1 MGMTKIITYK
11 SQNYSAFKKILGNR
25 ELSERNVKAI
35 IKNIKTNGLKPTIVI
50 VNEKME
56 VIDGQHRIEALKRL
70 KLPVLYQIHE
80 GLTLEDC
87 VAMNTSGVNWKAED
101 YIDSYAEMGNEH
113 YVNLKWFTRMFPEF
127 TATNIAVILNSKTSA
142 RVGVNIKH
150 GTLTLQY
157 TGKEAEDRLH
167 YMQEI
172 YNAMPN
178 FVGRKECL
186 FTVLSRVMDLPSV
199 DPNRLKEQML
209 KYGEL
214 VSNVV
219 DIKSCLNKVED
230 VYNYRKAT
238 KVRFISQYYE
248 LYEDSKRPHH
258 RKETL

>member
-11 SQNYSAFKKILGNR
+11 TQNYSAFKKIIGNR
-25 ELSERNVKAI
+25 ELSEFNVKAI
-35 IKNIKTNGLKPTIVI
+35 VKNIKTNGLKPTIVI

-70 KLPVLYQIHE
+70 NLPVYYQIHE
-80 GLTLEDC
+80 GLDLSDC
-87 VAMNTSGVNWKAED
+87 IAMNTSGVNWKAED

-113 YVNLKWFTRMFPEF
+113 YINLKWYVRMFPEF
-127 TATNIAVILNSKTSA
+127 TATNIAAILNSKSTA

-157 TGKEAEDRLH
+157 EGKAAENRLN
-167 YMQEI
+167 YMRTI
-172 YNAMPN
+172 YKAIPN

-199 DPNRLKEQML
+199 DAERLQEQML
-209 KYGEL
+209 KYGEQ
-214 VSNVV
+214 VTNIV

-248 LYEDSKRPHH
+248 LYEDSKRPLH
-258 RKETL
+258 RKEAL